1 MGKKAVSILTVHKI
15 SSNEHTTKN
24 VLLPGDLN
32 MKFFKK
38 GKAKFVICK
47 DQNVNSRDSF
57 INPSLEEVK
66 AAFDDHFGHQNDIIY
81 RNFIIQNMNNHKA
94 MLVFMRDITN
104 QDWIS
109 QQIITPLS
117 EIEMKHQYHGKSITT
132 SLKERVLT
140 TGDVVVVDDLVK
152 AFDDLLS
159 GKAILFLE
167 NEISALSIS
176 VSDWESRSVEEPTSQ
191 TVVRGPREG
200 FTESLSKNKALLR
213 KRIQSHRFR
222 IETSKVG
229 EITQTNVSIAFIEGI
244 ADKDIIKEVKRRI
257 NEIHIDGVLESNNIE
272 ELIQDQTFTPF
283 PTVAN
288 SERPDVVAAALLEG
302 RVAILVDGTPF
313 VLMVPVVFIQFF
325 QTPEDYSS
333 RAMEAS
339 FLRILRHASLLITL
353 LVPSIYIALTTFH
366 QEMIPP
372 KLLTGLAAQREGV
385 PFSAFVEALFMEVT
399 FEILREAGIRMPKSV
414 GQAVSVVGA
423 IVIGQAAVEAD
434 FVSAAMVI
442 VVSVTAIASFVMPS
456 YNLGNSVRMLRFF
469 IMVCAAA
476 LGFFGIILGLF
487 SIIVHLCSLR
497 SFGVPYMS
505 PMGPFNLKDQKDTFV
520 RMPRNTFS
528 SKSEFL
534 RKQTRQ

>member
-1 MGKKAVSILTVHKI
+1 MR
-15 SSNEHTTKN
+15 
-24 VLLPGDLN
+24 
-32 MKFFKK
+32 FFKK
-38 GKAKFVICK
+38 GKAKFVIHK
-47 DQNVNSRDSF
+47 EQDFHTDDSS
-57 INPSLEEVK
+57 ISPSLEEVK
-66 AAFDDHFGHQNDIIY
+66 TAFDDHFGHQNDVIY
-81 RNFIIQNMNNHKA
+81 RNFIIQNMDDRKA
-94 MLVFMRDITN
+94 MLVFMKDITN

-109 QQIITPLS
+109 QQIIKPLS
-117 EIEMKHQYHGKSITT
+117 EVEYKQEYPGKGVMTSI
-132 SLKERVLT
+132 KERVLT
-140 TGDVVVVDDLVK
+140 TGDIVVVDNLVK
-152 AFDDLLS
+152 AFDELLS
-159 GKAILFLE
+159 GKAILFLGDE
-167 NEISALSIS
+167 TSALAIS

-213 KRIQSHRFR
+213 KRIQSHQFR
-222 IETSKVG
+222 IETSRVG

-244 ADKDIIKEVKRRI
+244 AEESIINEVKKRI
-257 NEIHIDGVLESNNIE
+257 NDIHIDGVLESNNIE
-272 ELIQDQTFTPF
+272 ELIQDQAFTPF

-313 VLMVPVVFIQFF
+313 ALMVPVVFMQFF

-333 RAMEAS
+333 RAVEAS
-339 FLRILRHASLLITL
+339 FLRIMRHASLLITL

-385 PFSAFVEALFMEVT
+385 PFPAFVEALFMELT

-442 VVSVTAIASFVMPS
+442 VVSITAIASFVMPS

-469 IMVCAAA
+469 IMICAASF
-476 LGFFGIILGLF
+476 GFFGIMLGLF

-497 SFGVPYMS
+497 SFGVPYMA
-505 PMGPFNLKDQKDTFV
+505 PMAPFNLKDQKDTFV
-520 RMPRNTFS
+520 RMPRTTFS
-528 SKSEFL
+528 SKGEIL